1 MATGRIRRTARR
13 GVAAAII
20 GWLGVAGLAVLMA
33 PSASADPTA
42 TVTIRDLTPPA
53 VSLDAGGTVTFVNG
67 IAAKTLPLV
76 GVVHTEVTLGLPSG
90 AKPLPAGTSV
100 AERFSTTCATCTISY
115 AYRLQSGGAVTGAI
129 LSQLPALPAVPTPF
143 VVTTVPLP
151 NLPST
156 NLPALPALP
165 ALPELPQ
172 VITPPPP
179 GGGGSGGPLAP
190 DGTTPPGEAPP
201 PGTAAGDTGNPY
213 DYGLPAG
220 SPRMSAG
227 DAVAAAAFD
236 PQRFFVPGQS
246 LGTADRAGS
255 GGLAGGYDGASVPV
269 FGQLAGL
276 DGSSLDEESAE
287 RAAASVSSAQ
297 TLPIA
302 ALAAVIAL
310 AAVTAALVRTH
321 QAQRS
326 SR

>member
-42 TVTIRDLTPPA
+42 TVTIRDLTPPV
-53 VSLDAGGTVTFVNG
+53 VSVDAGGTVTFVNG
-67 IAAKTLPLV
+67 IADKTLPLGV
-76 GVVHTEVTLGLPSG
+76 VVHTEVTLGLPSG
-90 AKPLPAGTSV
+90 AKPLPAGASV

-143 VVTTVPLP
+143 VVTTIPLP

-156 NLPALPALP
+156 NLPTLPALPALP
-165 ALPELPQ
+165 ALPQ
-172 VITPPPP
+172 VIAPPPP
-179 GGGGSGGPLAP
+179 GGGPGGPLTP
-190 DGTTPPGEAPP
+190 DGTTPPAQAPP
-201 PGTAAGDTGNPY
+201 PGIAAGDTGSPYGYGNP
-213 DYGLPAG
+213 AAA
-220 SPRMSAG
+220 PRMSAG